1 MASNRISPEEVN
13 ARVLAGEPMV
23 FVDARNPKAWAESN
37 RKIPGAVRAPA
48 NDVASHVKEID
59 KNATIIAYCD
69 CPNAEAS
76 LETAQAL
83 KAAGYRRVFA
93 LRGGFDA
100 WAAAGYPMEEKAK
113 AA

>member
-13 ARVLAGEPMV
+13 ARILAGEPMV

-37 RKIPGAVRAPA
+37 RKIPRAIRVPA
-48 NDVASHVKEID
+48 DEMTSHVDEFD
-59 KNATIIAYCD
+59 RNSTVVAYCT
-69 CPNAEAS
+69 CPNEESSA
-76 LETAQAL
+76 
-83 KAAGYRRVFA
+83 RVVEVLTKQGHLRAFA

-100 WAAAGYPMEEKAK
+100 WIASGYPVEEKAK